1 MLLAYFRY
9 LAGQVDMAQRHASI
23 TATNKTQGKLQRVRG
38 DQNAPKTI
46 IQGNSVFFV
55 STNSK
60 GYVIYEG
67 TNIQGGSFS
76 CGWLLAWNAL
86 GHGNQVYAQCGAIG
100 IIKAIPDHEIYDKVE
115 ASKNSSTAV
124 DPNTHTSATALI
136 DAIAE
141 TPALGCSFAV
151 DN

>member
-1 MLLAYFRY
+1 MSLGCFCY
-9 LAGQVDMAQRHASI
+9 LVGQADMAQRHASI
-23 TATNKTQGKLQRVRG
+23 TISNKTQGKLQRVRG
-38 DQNAPKTI
+38 DQNAPVTI
-46 IQGNSVFFV
+46 LQGNSDFFV

-67 TNIQGGSFS
+67 TNIQGGSVS
-76 CGWLLAWNAL
+76 CGWLLAWNVL
-86 GHGNQVYAQCGAIG
+86 GHGNQVYVRCRAIG
-100 IIKAIPDHEIYDKVE
+100 IIKAIPDRENYEKVE
-115 ASKNSSTAV
+115 ASKNSSTSV
-124 DPNTHTSATALI
+124 DPDNHTSATALI